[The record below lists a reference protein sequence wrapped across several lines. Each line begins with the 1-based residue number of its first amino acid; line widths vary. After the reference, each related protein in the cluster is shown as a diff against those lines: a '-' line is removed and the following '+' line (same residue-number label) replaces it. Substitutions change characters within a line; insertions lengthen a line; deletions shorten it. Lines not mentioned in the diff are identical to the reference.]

1 MKRAFLKYALNLR
14 DAGKERAKKI
24 KRATDAQRAGRR
36 RIESRYRRGE
46 TFSRVWE
53 SPEAHS
59 APNATVGVA
68 NHPDAGEAKRAVEEE
83 RAVRRTID
91 PLVHRGFDPLIILR
105 EDLRVTRRVLEPADA
120 RAEGR
125 LILRP
130 RFEVRVERQRG
141 QSITRSSGVGDVE
154 EGGDAFDDFTNRA
167 VGVGERASVRGAAV
181 MIGAFFRLPFLSRG
195 GDVGLSFWGDVGLS
209 RGGGFGLLS
218 LRSGLLGLSLRL
230 ILGDLLVRRLS
241 ESLSDTDAR
250 EERSRA
256 AREEASRKEGLS
268 LRGVRRET
276 QNYR

>member
-1 MKRAFLKYALNLR
+1 M
-14 DAGKERAKKI
+14 
-24 KRATDAQRAGRR
+24 
-36 RIESRYRRGE
+36 RG
-46 TFSRVWE
+46 
-53 SPEAHS
+53 A
-59 APNATVGVA
+59 
-68 NHPDAGEAKRAVEEE
+68 
-83 RAVRRTID
+83 ID
-91 PLVHRGFDPLIILR
+91 PLIHRGFDPLIILR
-105 EDLRVTRRVLEPADA
+105 EDLRVTRRVLESADA

-125 LILRP
+125 LVLRP

-141 QSITRSSGVGDVE
+141 ESITGAGGVGDVE
-154 EGGDAFDDFTNRA
+154 ERRDAFDDFTDGA
-167 VGVGERASVRGAAV
+167 IGVGEGASVGGAAMV
-181 MIGAFFRLPFLSRG
+181 IATGFRFPFLGRG
-195 GDVGLSFWGDVGLS
+195 GDVGLS